1 MMSFRQSVSETRIY
15 KISSDNKL
23 DGLDGIYGG

>member
-1 MMSFRQSVSETRIY
+1 MMSFIQSASETRIY
-15 KISSDNKL
+15 KISNDNNL